1 MKKNTELTAEQ
12 ELTPEQKWERATL
25 ANNFIFYKVMRH
37 HPDACQH
44 LLEMLLNI
52 KIEKMTIAN
61 EEVIDIDNDAKSIRL
76 DVYVKETERVYD
88 IEIQV
93 SDTKELPERAR
104 FYSSAMD
111 LDILADGQDYEE
123 LPDSHVIFICMEKI
137 FDAGLPVYTF
147 ENLCLEDRK
156 TKLNDRSYKHFFIAP
171 TCAKMIKDKEVKSF
185 FEFLISNKAQTGYTA
200 DLSKYVADAKRNTQ
214 WRLQYMTVERLER
227 AAFRNGHE
235 QGVAEGEQQKAVE
248 AAIIAVREFK
258 ATPEFAAQKMG
269 ASLELVREGLKKK
282 TVTQQN

>member
-1 MKKNTELTAEQ
+1 MENITENT

-61 EEVIDIDNDAKSIRL
+61 EEVIDVDHDAKGIRL
-76 DVYVKETERVYD
+76 DVYVKEDERVYD

-93 SDTKELPERAR
+93 ADTNELPERAR

-111 LDILADGQDYEE
+111 LDILAAGQDYEE
-123 LPDSHVIFICMEKI
+123 LPDSHVILICMKQI
-137 FDAGLPVYTF
+137 FENNLPVYTF
-147 ENLCLEDRK
+147 ENLCIEDKK
-156 TKLNDRSYKHFFIAP
+156 TRLNDRSYKHFFIAP

-185 FEFLISNKAQTGYTA
+185 FEFLISNKAQTGYTS

-227 AAFRNGHE
+227 SAFKNGLV
-235 QGVAEGEQQKAVE
+235 QGTQQKAVE
-248 AAIIAVREFK
+248 DALMLIKEYK
-258 ATPEFAAQKMG
+258 EKPEVAAQKMN
-269 ASLELVREGLKKK
+269 APLELVLEGMKKK
-282 TVTQQN
+282 PITVEA

>member
-1 MKKNTELTAEQ
+1 MENITDNT

-61 EEVIDIDNDAKSIRL
+61 EEVIDVDHDAKGIRL
-76 DVYVKETERVYD
+76 DVYVKEDERVYD

-93 SDTKELPERAR
+93 ADTNELPERAR

-111 LDILADGQDYEE
+111 LDILAAGQDYEE
-123 LPDSHVIFICMEKI
+123 LPDSHVILICMKQI
-137 FDAGLPVYTF
+137 FENNLPVYTF
-147 ENLCLEDRK
+147 ENLCIEDKK
-156 TKLNDRSYKHFFIAP
+156 TRLNDRSYKHFFIAP

-185 FEFLISNKAQTGYTA
+185 FEFLISNKAQTGYTS

-227 AAFRNGHE
+227 SAFKNGLV
-235 QGVAEGEQQKAVE
+235 QGTQQKAVE
-248 AAIIAVREFK
+248 AALMLIKEYK
-258 ATPEFAAQKMG
+258 EKPEVAAQKMN
-269 ASLELVREGLKKK
+269 APLELVLEGMKKK
-282 TVTQQN
+282 PSTVEA

>member
-1 MKKNTELTAEQ
+1 MKNNI

-44 LLEMLLNI
+44 LLEILLGI
-52 KIEKMTIAN
+52 KILKMTIAN
-61 EEVIDIDNDAKSIRL
+61 EEVIDVDHDAKSIRL

-93 SDTKELPERAR
+93 VDTKELPERAR

-111 LDILADGQDYEE
+111 LDILTAGQDFKE
-123 LPDSHVIFICMEKI
+123 LPDSHVIFICMEQL
-137 FDAGLPVYTF
+137 FESGLPVYTF
-147 ENLCLEDRK
+147 ENLCLEDKK

-171 TCAKMIKDKEVKSF
+171 TCATMIKNKEAKSF
-185 FEFLISNKAQTGYTA
+185 FEFLISNKAQTSYTS

-227 AAFRNGHE
+227 YAFKNGLE
-235 QGVAEGEQQKAVE
+235 QGAQQKAVE
-248 AAIIAVREFK
+248 T
-258 ATPEFAAQKMG
+258 ATNMLKKNYPTADISEITGIPLDKV
-269 ASLELVREGLKKK
+269 LELQKQI
-282 TVTQQN
+282 TVTA

>member
-1 MKKNTELTAEQ
+1 MENITDNT

-61 EEVIDIDNDAKSIRL
+61 EEVIDVDHDAKGIRL
-76 DVYVKETERVYD
+76 DVYVKEDERVYD

-93 SDTKELPERAR
+93 ADTNELPERAR

-111 LDILADGQDYEE
+111 LDILAAGQDYEE
-123 LPDSHVIFICMEKI
+123 LPDSHVILICMKQI
-137 FDAGLPVYTF
+137 FENNLPVYTF
-147 ENLCLEDRK
+147 ENLCIEDKK
-156 TKLNDRSYKHFFIAP
+156 TRLNDRSYKHFFIAP
-171 TCAKMIKDKEVKSF
+171 TCAKMIQDKEVKSF
-185 FEFLISNKAQTGYTA
+185 FEFLISNKAQTGYTS

-227 AAFRNGHE
+227 SAFKNGLV
-235 QGVAEGEQQKAVE
+235 QGTQQKAVE
-248 AAIIAVREFK
+248 AALMLIKEYK
-258 ATPEFAAQKMG
+258 EKPEVAAQKMN
-269 ASLELVREGLKKK
+269 APLELVLEGMKKK
-282 TVTQQN
+282 PTTVEA

>member
-1 MKKNTELTAEQ
+1 MENITENT

-61 EEVIDIDNDAKSIRL
+61 EEVIDVDHDAKGIRL
-76 DVYVKETERVYD
+76 DVYVKEDERVYD

-93 SDTKELPERAR
+93 ADTNELPERAR

-111 LDILADGQDYEE
+111 LDILAAGQDYEE
-123 LPDSHVIFICMEKI
+123 LPDSHVILICMKQI
-137 FDAGLPVYTF
+137 FENNLPVYTF
-147 ENLCLEDRK
+147 ENLCIEDKK
-156 TKLNDRSYKHFFIAP
+156 TRLNDRSYKHFFIAP

-185 FEFLISNKAQTGYTA
+185 FEFLISNKAQTGYTS

-227 AAFRNGHE
+227 SAFKNGLV
-235 QGVAEGEQQKAVE
+235 QGTQQKAVE
-248 AAIIAVREFK
+248 DALMLIKEYK
-258 ATPEFAAQKMG
+258 EKPEVAAQKMN
-269 ASLELVREGLKKK
+269 APLELVLEGMKKK
-282 TVTQQN
+282 PSTVEA

>member
-1 MKKNTELTAEQ
+1 MENITENT

-61 EEVIDIDNDAKSIRL
+61 EEVIDVDHDAKGIRL
-76 DVYVKETERVYD
+76 DVYVKEDERVYD

-93 SDTKELPERAR
+93 ADTNELPERAR

-111 LDILADGQDYEE
+111 LDILAAGQDYEE
-123 LPDSHVIFICMEKI
+123 LPDSHVILICMKQI
-137 FDAGLPVYTF
+137 FENNLPIYTF
-147 ENLCLEDRK
+147 ENLCIEDKK
-156 TKLNDRSYKHFFIAP
+156 TRLNDRSYKHFFIAP

-185 FEFLISNKAQTGYTA
+185 FEFLISNKAQTGYTS

-227 AAFRNGHE
+227 SAFKNGLV
-235 QGVAEGEQQKAVE
+235 QG
-248 AAIIAVREFK
+248 
-258 ATPEFAAQKMG
+258 T
-269 ASLELVREGLKKK
+269 
-282 TVTQQN
+282 

>member
-1 MKKNTELTAEQ
+1 MENITDNT

-61 EEVIDIDNDAKSIRL
+61 EEVIDVDHDAKGIRL
-76 DVYVKETERVYD
+76 DVYVKEDERVYD

-93 SDTKELPERAR
+93 ADTNELPERAR

-111 LDILADGQDYEE
+111 LDILAAGQDYEE
-123 LPDSHVIFICMEKI
+123 LPDSHVILICMKQI
-137 FDAGLPVYTF
+137 FENNLPVYTF
-147 ENLCLEDRK
+147 ENLCIEDKK
-156 TKLNDRSYKHFFIAP
+156 TRLNDRSYKHFFIAP

-185 FEFLISNKAQTGYTA
+185 FEFLISNKAQTGYTS

-227 AAFRNGHE
+227 SAFKNGLV
-235 QGVAEGEQQKAVE
+235 QGTQQKAVE
-248 AAIIAVREFK
+248 AALMLIKEYK
-258 ATPEFAAQKMG
+258 EKPEVAAQKMN
-269 ASLELVREGLKKK
+269 APLELVLEGMKKK
-282 TVTQQN
+282 PTTVEA

>member
-1 MKKNTELTAEQ
+1 MCKNQ
-12 ELTPEQKWERATL
+12 KILTPEEKWERATL

-61 EEVIDIDNDAKSIRL
+61 EEVIDVDHDAKSIRL
-76 DVYVKETERVYD
+76 DVYVKEEDRVYD

-93 SDTKELPERAR
+93 VDTKELPERAR

-111 LDILADGQDYEE
+111 LDILSAGQDFRE
-123 LPDSHVIFICMEKI
+123 LPDSHVIFICMEQI
-137 FDAGLPVYTF
+137 FESKLPIYTF
-147 ENLCLEDRK
+147 ENISLEDK
-156 TKLNDRSYKHFFIAP
+156 NTKLNDRSYKHFFIAP
-171 TCAKMIKDKEVKSF
+171 TCAKMIEDTEIKSF
-185 FEFLISNKAQTGYTA
+185 FEFLISNKVQTGYTS

-227 AAFRNGHE
+227 YAFRDGHE
-235 QGVAEGEQQKAVE
+235 QGFAEGKQQKAVE
-248 AAIIAVREFK
+248 DAVLVIKKYKVSPETAAKDMNV
-258 ATPEFAAQKMG
+258 P
-269 ASLELVREGLKKK
+269 LELILDALKS
-282 TVTQQN
+282 V